1 VTTPAIPAD
10 SPLTSPAAVLA
21 ACVDAVR
28 DAVAVNAAQ
37 QEAAGRWM
45 SASEPEVPAVSPVGG
60 VDARL

>member
-1 VTTPAIPAD
+1 
-10 SPLTSPAAVLA
+10 LTSPEAVLA
-21 ACVDAVR
+21 ACEAAVR
-28 DAVAVNAAQ
+28 DAVTVNAAQ